1 MRLLISKSATPTEP
15 SKSYHQFIKMHDWHK
30 RDTYDKHKHC
40 MVTSFSLSRFYGTR
54 PGDAR
59 RSCVETSRHGMIND
73 GERMAAGWESHCTQ
87 RTWWSGRLRRVV
99 EGMQCWMS
107 AVWCSIGLA
116 CFLTISTVHG
126 LNDCPKMFRQVVGE
140 LLQQAGWWICKC
152 TLVKE
157 STQ

>member
-1 MRLLISKSATPTEP
+1 MRLLISKSATLTEP

-59 RSCVETSRHGMIND
+59 RSCVETSRHGMISD

-87 RTWWSGRLRRVV
+87 RTWWSGRLRLVV

-116 CFLTISTVHG
+116 FFSQLVPSMASMTA
-126 LNDCPKMFRQVVGE
+126 PKCLDR
-140 LLQQAGWWICKC
+140 WWENSYNK
-152 TLVKE
+152 LDDEYVL
-157 STQ
+157 

>member
-59 RSCVETSRHGMIND
+59 RSCVETSRHGMISD

-87 RTWWSGRLRRVV
+87 RTLVV
-99 EGMQCWMS
+99 KWKASRGGPAMLN
-107 AVWCSIGLA
+107 VCSMVQYRSCI
-116 CFLTISTVHG
+116 FLTISTVHG

-140 LLQQAGWWICKC
+140 LLQQAG
-152 TLVKE
+152 
-157 STQ
+157 